1 MERVYP
7 ETHGHIVHIFGIC
20 ITKRELPSPHLLKSS
35 QGLANRVPA
44 VQIAIH
50 CSHFM
55 GVTSLQVIPIQLN
68 IVQWGFILAKR
79 YICMVYVLWRRYHA
93 LLHGRQWIILANLEK
108 LFLHWKPL
116 PPGIFF
122 VLALQRKNV
131 GRLAFTLVVRRTHT
145 TEYANDHQPL
155 KPLRVPYTSWL
166 ESAAH
171 NTVQN

>member
-1 MERVYP
+1 MPPIVFVQYNASRWVELKLQWESHLAQSEWNPCQWKTPKLACEFVKMTKCCNAIVGIMERVYP

-55 GVTSLQVIPIQLN
+55 GVSSLQVNPIQFN
-68 IVQWGFILAKR
+68 IMQWGFILVKR

-93 LLHGRQWIILANLEK
+93 LLHGRQWIILANLE
-108 LFLHWKPL
+108 
-116 PPGIFF
+116 
-122 VLALQRKNV
+122 R
-131 GRLAFTLVVRRTHT
+131 
-145 TEYANDHQPL
+145 
-155 KPLRVPYTSWL
+155 
-166 ESAAH
+166 
-171 NTVQN
+171 